1 MIRYKFLHHLAI
13 LNLGAKKRNLRM
25 HIEDRRN
32 ENISANTL
40 YDVLYFIDDRRVVRS
55 LVTSK
60 HYARLPIHQITVP
73 IAFSSVILPH
83 RLCGT
88 P

>member
-1 MIRYKFLHHLAI
+1 
-13 LNLGAKKRNLRM
+13 M
-25 HIEDRRN
+25 HIEDCRN

-55 LVTSK
+55 LVKSK
-60 HYARLPIHQITVP
+60 HYARLPNQITVP